1 MDLASYARRSFPG
14 VQDGRSRVTGDSCA
28 QIRGSPGCDSR
39 ATRPNGVRCKLI
51 PAQVRELEAVLDA
64 GPAAWGWEDQCWTL
78 ARIGRLVRDRF
89 GIEYTLAG
97 LDVLQHLIGWSVQVP
112 ARRGSKRISIAAL
125 IAAKPDS
132 SREQNPGG

>member
-1 MDLASYARRSFPG
+1 
-14 VQDGRSRVTGDSCA
+14 V
-28 QIRGSPGCDSR
+28 
-39 ATRPNGVRCKLI
+39 
-51 PAQVRELEAVLDA
+51 
-64 GPAAWGWEDQCWTL
+64 GWEDQCWTL

-97 LDVLQHLIGWSVQVP
+97 LDVLLHLIGWSVQVP